1 MIALAACGSPAR
13 DVLTLPNAPTST
25 VALGTDFTLA
35 PGESVLIDGA
45 GTSLTFVGVA
55 ADSRCPSLPQLRCI
69 WAGSARVTLRATG
82 SAGERAFALESVVGD
97 DTASV
102 GRTIVTL
109 RAVAPARLT
118 LDSIPSASYRSTL
131 QVTHKE

>member
-1 MIALAACGSPAR
+1 MLA
-13 DVLTLPNAPTST
+13 
-25 VALGTDFTLA
+25 
-35 PGESVLIDGA
+35 
-45 GTSLTFVGVA
+45 
-55 ADSRCPSLPQLRCI
+55 
-69 WAGSARVTLRATG
+69 
-82 SAGERAFALESVVGD
+82 ERAFALESVVGD